1 MLELRLHF
9 GKITIGDDM
18 EVSLDGRRLP
28 SKPRLLKDLAKV
40 LMAPQVLD
48 MIGGSTVLYKMCR
61 DAVHEK
67 DAPAFRKHAVRFD
80 ITVISPIALG
90 DEYNKTLGH
99 YHPEAAKGLTYPEL
113 YQVLSGQAIFLLQR
127 QEGGRITEFRIMEAN
142 AGDAVLIPPN
152 FGHVTVNPGDDLL
165 VLSNL
170 VSSSFESIY
179 GDYISKRGAAYYVLK
194 GKRVIP
200 NPEYVQP
207 PPPKRSGTRYPI
219 SKDLYSDFI
228 SCPRC
233 FSFLN
238 DPSAIADRF
247 LI

>member
-1 MLELRLHF
+1 MLELILHF
-9 GKITIGDDM
+9 GKMTIGDDM

-28 SKPRLLKDLAKV
+28 SKPRLLKDLADV
-40 LMAPQVLD
+40 LMDPQVLEKID
-48 MIGGSTVLYKMCR
+48 PATVLYRMCR
-61 DAVHEK
+61 DAVRDK
-67 DAPAFRKHAVRFD
+67 DSQAFSKHAVRFD

-99 YHPEAAKGLTYPEL
+99 YHPEAAKGMTYPEI
-113 YQVLSGQAIFLLQR
+113 YQVLSGQAVFLLQR
-127 QEGGRITEFRIMEAN
+127 QQGGRITEFRIIEAK
-142 AGDAVLIPPN
+142 AGDSILIPPN
-152 FGHVTVNPGDDLL
+152 FGHVTVNPGDEPL

-179 GDYISKRGAAYYVLK
+179 GDYISKRGAAYYVLR

-200 NPEYVQP
+200 NPEYGQL
-207 PPPKRSGTRYPI
+207 PPPKRSSTRYPL

-233 FSFLN
+233 FNFLN
-238 DPSAIADRF
+238 DPTAIADRF
-247 LI
+247 LP